1 MAQDRSSVIAS
12 VNPLENYMI
21 LGSWNRWRS
30 SYIGRLVDESMR
42 SQGWRYGVAAL
53 AMIVVAA
60 SSAGTAWMMEKIVD
74 AMTTPELRS
83 QVYLISASVV
93 GLFSAKAVASY
104 IQSLFLARAGNRIVA
119 SQQEKLYRKLL
130 KRGVAFFR
138 TTESSDLLMRVTHG
152 AQAARELIDVLVTG
166 FVRDTL
172 TLVGLVIVM
181 LYQQPV
187 LSMLFVLVGPL
198 ALLGVRYLLKSVRTI
213 MRAEMA
219 SLAEIIRVL
228 QETSGG
234 IKVIKIFAL
243 EDRMTERMDS
253 AIGQVEQRANDIAR
267 LQSVAS
273 PLMELLAG
281 IAIASILVVSTMGLA
296 NSEPP
301 TAGQLMSFITA
312 LLMAYEPAKRLSRMR
327 VGIETCMVTVSMM
340 FELLDQEEV
349 IQEKQDAVN
358 LLSGDGAICFRNV
371 TFGYH
376 NGFPVIKDM
385 NLSFEPGKTTAL
397 VGQSGGGKS
406 TIFGLIMRFYDPD
419 EGAVE
424 INGHSVADVSFES
437 LRRKISY
444 VGQDTFLFSTTIMEN
459 LRCSAPEASDE
470 DVIAAARAA
479 HAHNFISEL
488 PEGYDTQVGENGAFL
503 SGGQKQRI
511 AIARAI
517 LRKSEILL
525 LDEATSALDAESEAF
540 VKTSL
545 KALTKEVTT
554 IVIAHRLSTILE
566 ADSIV
571 VVQDGEIV
579 EQGCLDDL
587 LKNNGDFRRLF
598 DQQFNT
604 TPSDGSGDLPQT

>member
-1 MAQDRSSVIAS
+1 MIARS
-12 VNPLENYMI
+12 
-21 LGSWNRWRS
+21 WDRWRS
-30 SYIGRLVDESMR
+30 SYIGRLVSESMR

-53 AMIVVAA
+53 AMIIVAA

-83 QVYLISASVV
+83 KVYWVAGAVI
-93 GLFSAKAVASY
+93 GLFFTKALASY
-104 IQSLFLARAGNRIVA
+104 VQALFLARAGNRIVA
-119 SQQEKLYRKLL
+119 SQQEKLYRQLL
-130 KRGVAFFR
+130 RRGVGFFG
-138 TTESSDLLMRVTHG
+138 TTDSSDLLMRVTHG
-152 AQAARELIDVLVTG
+152 AQAARELIDVLMTG

-172 TLVGLVIVM
+172 TLIGLTIVM
-181 LYQQPV
+181 VYQQPV
-187 LSMLFVLVGPL
+187 LSMLFLLIGPI
-198 ALLGVRYLLKSVRTI
+198 ALLGVRHLLKSVRNI

-234 IKVIKIFAL
+234 IKIIKVFAL
-243 EDRMTERMDS
+243 EDRMVERMDT
-253 AIGQVEQRANDIAR
+253 AIGQVEKRANDIAK
-267 LQSVAS
+267 LQSIAS

-281 IAIASILVVSTMGLA
+281 VAIASILVVSTMGIA

-340 FELLDQEEV
+340 FELLDQDEA
-349 IQEKQDAVN
+349 IQERSGAVN
-358 LLSGDGAICFRNV
+358 LEPGNGSIQFNNV

-376 NGFPVIKDM
+376 SDFPIIKDM

-419 EGAVE
+419 TGAVE
-424 INGHSVADVSFES
+424 IDGHNVKDVSFAS

-470 DVIAAARAA
+470 EVISAARAA
-479 HAHNFISEL
+479 HAHDFICEF
-488 PEGYDTQVGENGAFL
+488 PDGYETQVGENGVFL

-525 LDEATSALDAESEAF
+525 LDEATSALDAESEAL

-545 KALTKEVTT
+545 KTLTKDVTT
-554 IVIAHRLSTILE
+554 IIIAHRLSTVLE
-566 ADSIV
+566 ADTIMV
-571 VVQDGEIV
+571 IKDGRVIEKGDMD
-579 EQGCLDDL
+579 ELMK
-587 LKNNGDFRRLF
+587 KNGSFRQLF
-598 DQQFNT
+598 EQQFKK
-604 TPSDGSGDLPQT
+604 